1 MFKVGDFVF
10 DYSRAELIKDH
21 ELVKIEPQI
30 NELLKLLVD
39 NAGELVSKDRIVKA
53 LWSDR
58 VITDDAFRAVIKKLR
73 KYLQDSA
80 RDSRYIRT
88 LPLKGYILI
97 ADVVV
102 TNDTA
107 DKPTSAA
114 RTVPPWLIACSLLF
128 CAMALLRY
136 VVLPQ
141 PATVT
146 LTSLTAME
154 GSEVSPSYNAEK
166 NLLIF
171 SHRAN
176 KDDYLQLYARDLDS
190 GRITRLTFDDANY
203 ANGHLS
209 ANGDKIAY
217 TRSTPAQTKTF
228 IADFSAQ
235 HGLSSIYALPDAVS
249 EQRYLQA
256 WSSNGAGLYLSDLKQ
271 PDAGQGIWYYQL
283 ASQELSSVTSSAGF
297 GSGDYFARESHDG
310 QFLAILRNTGAND
323 NELLVLHLPSGELVH
338 VHKLARSYQHLV
350 WDNAD
355 RLLTLSS
362 FYAEFAQYDL
372 ARGQL
377 KVLPLNIENINHAF
391 YSCGERC
398 LFARQHSGNYLDLVM
413 QPNPFFAPVLSH
425 YDYLEFSGAEDFPVT
440 GRQSGNIYFINKQHK
455 ESQIVVIQGDSIK
468 VLKALPVDSE
478 FTALQ
483 VNPNETHLAGIMNG
497 RLFLLTLASQQ
508 FKFLTTEL
516 EQVASVQ
523 WTVSDRE
530 LHYARIEHGK
540 PVLYRYE
547 LETDVK
553 VRVEPNVYAKL
564 ITANNETLVV
574 DSDANVW
581 RYNAN
586 TEQTLLTRLPDVSA
600 NRWQVQQN
608 WLYYTVHEENLAYL
622 YRTHLATGVT
632 EKQLIAKNRFRLNF
646 DLSVD
651 GTAMLAVRS
660 VLAQSDLVKLQ
671 Y

>member
-10 DYSRAELIKDH
+10 NYSRAELIKDR
-21 ELVKIEPQI
+21 EVVKIEPQI

-80 RDSRYIRT
+80 RDSRYVRT

-97 ADVVV
+97 ADVAV
-102 TNDTA
+102 TNGTA
-107 DKPTSAA
+107 DKPTSVV
-114 RTVPPWLIACSLLF
+114 RTTSRWLIACSLLF
-128 CAMALLRY
+128 CAIALLGY

-141 PATVT
+141 PARVT

-176 KDDYLQLYARDLDS
+176 KDDYLQLYARALDS
-190 GRITRLTFDDANY
+190 GRITRLTFDEANY

-217 TRSTPAQTKTF
+217 TRSTPAQTTTF

-235 HGLSSIYALPDAVS
+235 HGLSSIYALPDEVS

-256 WSSNGAGLYLSDLKQ
+256 WSSDGSGLYLSDLKQ
-271 PDAGQGIWYYQL
+271 PGAVQGIWYYQL
-283 ASQELSSVTSSAGF
+283 ASQELSSVTSSGGF

-323 NELLVLHLPSGELVH
+323 NELLVQHLPSGELVH
-338 VHKLARSYQHLV
+338 VHKLAHSYQHLV

-355 RLLTLSS
+355 RLLTLAS

-398 LFARQHSGNYLDLVM
+398 LFARQHSGNYLDLVI
-413 QPNPFFAPVLSH
+413 QPNPFSAPVLSQ
-425 YDYLEFSGAEDFPVT
+425 YDYLQFSGAEDFPVT
-440 GRQSGNIYFINKQHK
+440 GQQSGHIYLVNKQHK
-455 ESQIVVIQGDSIK
+455 ESQIAVIQGNGIK
-468 VLKALPVDSE
+468 VLKVLPVDSE

-483 VNPNETHLAGIMNG
+483 VNPSETHLAGIVNG
-497 RLFLLTLASQQ
+497 RLFLLALASEQ
-508 FKFLTTEL
+508 FQFLTTEL

-523 WTVSDRE
+523 WTVSGE
-530 LHYARIEHGK
+530 QLHYARIEHGK

-547 LETDVK
+547 LEADVK

-564 ITANNETLVV
+564 ITPNNEALVV

-581 RYNAN
+581 RYEAN
-586 TEQTLLTRLPDVSA
+586 SAPVLLTRLPDVSA

-608 WLYYTVHEENLAYL
+608 WLYYTGHEENLAYL
-622 YRTHLATGVT
+622 YRIHITTGAT

-646 DLSVD
+646 DLSAD
-651 GTAMLAVRS
+651 GTTMLAVRS

>member
-1 MFKVGDFVF
+1 M
-10 DYSRAELIKDH
+10 
-21 ELVKIEPQI
+21 
-30 NELLKLLVD
+30 
-39 NAGELVSKDRIVKA
+39 
-53 LWSDR
+53 
-58 VITDDAFRAVIKKLR
+58 
-73 KYLQDSA
+73 
-80 RDSRYIRT
+80 
-88 LPLKGYILI
+88 I
-97 ADVVV
+97 ADVAM
-102 TNDTA
+102 TNGTG
-107 DKPTSAA
+107 DKPTSFV
-114 RTVPPWLIACSLLF
+114 RTATPWLIACSLLF
-128 CAMALLRY
+128 CVLALLRY
-136 VVLPQ
+136 VVLLQ

-146 LTSLTAME
+146 LTSLTAMA

-190 GRITRLTFDDANY
+190 GRITRLTFDEANY

-209 ANGDKIAY
+209 PKGDKIAY
-217 TRSTPAQTKTF
+217 TRSTPAKTTTF

-235 HGLSSIYALPDAVS
+235 YGLSSNYALPDEVS

-256 WSSNGAGLYLSDLKQ
+256 WSSDGAGLYLSDLKQ

-283 ASQELSSVTSSAGF
+283 TSQELSSVTSSAGF

-323 NELLVLHLPSGELVH
+323 NELLVQHLPSGELVH
-338 VHKLARSYQHLV
+338 AYKLARSYQHLV
-350 WDNAD
+350 WDKAD

-391 YSCGERC
+391 YSCAERC

-413 QPNPFFAPVLSH
+413 QPNPVSTPVLSQ
-425 YDYLEFSGAEDFPVT
+425 YDYLQFSGVEDFPVT
-440 GRQSGNIYFINKQHK
+440 GRPSGNIYLINKQHK
-455 ESQIVVIQGDSIK
+455 ESQIAVIQGDSIK

-478 FTALQ
+478 FAALQ
-483 VNPNETHLAGIMNG
+483 VNPSETHLAGIMNS
-497 RLFLLTLASQQ
+497 RLFLLNLASQQ

-523 WTVSDRE
+523 WTVSDGE

-547 LETDVK
+547 LASDIK
-553 VRVEPNVYAKL
+553 VRVEVNRYAQQQL
-564 ITANNETLVV
+564 ANDVLLVI
-574 DSDANVW
+574 DSEANVW
-581 RYNAN
+581 RYDAGSKPV
-586 TEQTLLTRLPDVSA
+586 LLTRLPDISA

-608 WLYYTVHEENLAYL
+608 WLYYTGHEENLAYL
-622 YRTHLATGVT
+622 YRIHIATGVT

-646 DLSVD
+646 DLSAD